1 MEPKIASCT
10 TILVGKNATYDGSTM
25 MARTEDAGAGHFNP
39 KKHIV
44 VKPSEQPR
52 HYKSV
57 LSKFEIDLPDNPLQY
72 TAMPNAI
79 PKEGI
84 WGEAGINTKNVAVSE
99 TETISSNALVLGADP
114 LVEDGIGEEDILT
127 ITLPYINSAKEGV
140 ERLGSILE
148 KYGTYEMNGIGF
160 QDENEVWWLETIG
173 GHHFIAKRVPD
184 DAYVVGPNQQGIKSF
199 DFVDAFGE
207 KKNHICSKDMI
218 EFIINNKLDLT
229 FKKPEDLKKVTDF
242 DVRAALGSHSDFD
255 RVYNTP
261 RAWFMHKY
269 LAPKKY
275 KWEGPNADFTP
286 ECDDLPWSLEPDHK
300 ITVEDVK
307 YLMSSYYQG
316 TKFNPYG
323 KHGDMSEAGKYR
335 PIGVNRTNFVTLT
348 QIRGYMPDEIKSVEW
363 IAVGTCAFNAFIPQY
378 SRVDDSPKYIKE
390 VDENVT
396 TESFYWSNRLIAALS
411 DPHYNEAMV
420 WVDRYQNKMAAKG
433 HEFINKFDKKF
444 QEGNVP
450 KGFLDEANNEIAEFT
465 KKETTNLLGKVL
477 YTASL
482 KMKNAFA
489 RSDA

>member
-25 MARTEDAGAGHFNP
+25 MARTEDASAGSFNP

-79 PKEGI
+79 PKEGV

-114 LVEDGIGEEDILT
+114 LVDAGIGEEDILT

-184 DAYVVGPNQQGIKSF
+184 DEYVVGPNQQGIKSF

-207 KKNHICSKDMI
+207 KKNHICSKDLI
-218 EFIINNKLDLT
+218 EFIVNNKLDLT
-229 FKKPEDLKKVTDF
+229 FKKAEDLKKVTDF

-269 LAPKKY
+269 LSPKKY

-286 ECDDLPWSLEPDHK
+286 ESDDLPWSLQPDHK
-300 ITVEDVK
+300 ITVEDIK

-323 KHGDMSEAGKYR
+323 RHGDLSEARKYR

-348 QIRGYMPDEIKSVEW
+348 QIRGYMPDEIKSLEW
-363 IAVGTCAFNAFIPQY
+363 IACGTCAFNAFIPQY
-378 SRVDDSPKYIKE
+378 SRVEDSPKYLKE
-390 VDENVT
+390 VNEEVT

-420 WVDRYQNKMAAKG
+420 WIDGYQNKMAAKG
-433 HEFINKFDKKF
+433 HEFINKFDNKF
-444 QEGNVP
+444 KEGNTK

-465 KKETTNLLGKVL
+465 KKETTNVLGKVL

-482 KMKNAFA
+482 KMKNAYS

>member
-1 MEPKIASCT
+1 MEPQITSCT

-25 MARTEDAGAGHFNP
+25 MARTEDAPSGRFHP
-39 KKHIV
+39 KKHVV
-44 VKPSEQPR
+44 VKPANQPN

-57 LSKFEIDLPDNPLQY
+57 LTKFEMDLPENPMQY
-72 TAMPNAI
+72 TAMPNGLT
-79 PKEGI
+79 KDGI

-99 TETISSNALVLGADP
+99 TETITSNALVLGADP
-114 LVEDGIGEEDILT
+114 LVENGISEEDILT
-127 ITLPYINSAKEGV
+127 ITLPYINTAKEGV
-140 ERLGSILE
+140 IRLGDILT
-148 KYGTYEMNGIGF
+148 KYGTCEMNGIGF

-173 GHHFIAKRVPD
+173 GHHWIAKRVPD

-199 DFVDAFGE
+199 DFTDAFGE
-207 KKNHICSKDMI
+207 KKNHLCSADLI
-218 EFIINNKLDLT
+218 EFIVNNKLDLT
-229 FKKPEDLKKVTDF
+229 FKKVDDLKKVTDF

-286 ECDDLPWSLEPDHK
+286 ESDDLPWSLEPDHK
-300 ITVEDVK
+300 ITVSDVK

-323 KHGDMSEAGKYR
+323 KHGDLSEAGKYR

-348 QIRGYMPDEIKSVEW
+348 QIRGYMPDEIKSIEW
-363 IAVGTCAFNAFIPQY
+363 IAVGTCAFNAFLPQY
-378 SRVDDSPKYIKE
+378 SRVEDSPKYIKE
-390 VDENVT
+390 VSEEVT
-396 TESFYWSNRLIAALS
+396 TESFYWSNRLIAALA
-411 DPHYNEAMV
+411 DPHYKDAMV
-420 WVDRYQNKMAAKG
+420 WIDRYQNKMAAKG
-433 HEFINKFDKKF
+433 HEFFNKYDALFK
-444 QEGNVP
+444 EGKGP
-450 KGFLDEANNEIAEFT
+450 KTLLDDANNEIAEYF

-477 YTASL
+477 HTASL
-482 KMKNAFA
+482 AMKNAYS

>member
-25 MARTEDAGAGHFNP
+25 MARTEDASAGSFNP

-44 VKPSEQPR
+44 VLPKDQPK

-57 LSKFEIDLPDNPLQY
+57 LTKFEMDLPDNPLQY
-72 TAMPNAI
+72 TAMPNAV
-79 PKEGI
+79 PDEGV
-84 WGEAGINTKNVAVSE
+84 WGEAGINTKNVAISE
-99 TETISSNALVLGADP
+99 TETISSNALVQGADP
-114 LVEDGIGEEDILT
+114 LVDDGIGEEDILT
-127 ITLPYINSAKEGV
+127 ITLPYISSAREGV

-148 KYGTYEMNGIGF
+148 KYGTCEMNGIGF

-173 GHHFIAKRVPD
+173 GHHWIAKRVPD
-184 DAYVVGPNQQGIKSF
+184 DAYVVGPNQQGIQTF

-207 KKNHICSKDMI
+207 KKNHLCSKDMV
-218 EFIINNKLDLT
+218 EFITKNKLDVT
-229 FKKPEDLKKVTDF
+229 FKTAEDLKKVTNF
-242 DVRAALGSHSDFD
+242 DVRATLGSHSDFD

-286 ECDDLPWSLEPDHK
+286 ESDDLPWSLVPDHK
-300 ITVEDVK
+300 ITVDDVK

-323 KHGDMSEAGKYR
+323 KHGDLSDAGKYR
-335 PIGVNRTNFVTLT
+335 PIAVNRTNFVTLT

-363 IAVGTCAFNAFIPQY
+363 IAVGTCAFNAFLPQY
-378 SRVDDSPKYIKE
+378 SRVQDSPKYIKE
-390 VDENVT
+390 TSDEVT
-396 TESFYWSNRLIAALS
+396 TESFYWCNRLIAALA
-411 DPHYNEAMV
+411 DPHYKEAMV

-433 HEFINKFDKKF
+433 HEFFNKYDAKF
-444 QEGNVP
+444 KEGNVS
-450 KGFLDEANNEIAEFT
+450 KTLLDDANNEIAEYF
-465 KKETTNLLGKVL
+465 KKETANLLGKVL
-477 YTASL
+477 HTASL
-482 KMKNAFA
+482 AMKNAYS

>member
-1 MEPKIASCT
+1 MEPKVASCT
-10 TILVGKNATYDGSTM
+10 TILIGKNATYDGSTM
-25 MARTEDAGAGHFNP
+25 MARTEDAPAGRFNP

-44 VKPSEQPR
+44 VKPSEQPK

-79 PKEGI
+79 SDEGV
-84 WGEAGINTKNVAVSE
+84 WGEAGVNTKNVAVSE
-99 TETISSNALVLGADP
+99 TETITSNALVLGADP
-114 LVEDGIGEEDILT
+114 LVDDGIGEEDILT
-127 ITLPYINSAKEGV
+127 ITLPYINSATEGV
-140 ERLGSILE
+140 ERLGAILE

-184 DAYVVGPNQQGIKSF
+184 DAYVVGPNQQGIQSF

-218 EFIINNKLDLT
+218 EFIVNNKLDLT

-269 LAPKKY
+269 LSPKKY

-286 ECDDLPWSLEPDHK
+286 ESDYLPWSLEPDHK

-323 KHGDMSEAGKYR
+323 KHGDLSEAGKYR
-335 PIGVNRTNFVTLT
+335 PVGVNRTNFVTLT
-348 QIRGYMPDEIKSVEW
+348 QIRGYMPDEIKAVEW

-378 SRVDDSPKYIKE
+378 SRVEDSPKYLKE
-390 VDENVT
+390 VNNEVT

-433 HEFINKFDKKF
+433 HEYINKFDKLF
-444 QEGNVP
+444 LEGNTK

-465 KKETTNLLGKVL
+465 KKETSSLLGKVL

-482 KMKNAFA
+482 KMKNAYS

>member
-1 MEPKIASCT
+1 MERKIASCT
-10 TILVGKNATYDGSTM
+10 TILVGKNATYDESTM
-25 MARTEDAGAGHFNP
+25 MARTEDAAAGSFNP

-44 VKPSEQPR
+44 VKPSEQPK

-57 LSKFEIDLPDNPLQY
+57 LSKFEIDLPDNPMQY
-72 TAMPNAI
+72 TAMPNALSN
-79 PKEGI
+79 EGV

-99 TETISSNALVLGADP
+99 TETISSNSLVLGADP
-114 LVEDGIGEEDILT
+114 LVDEGIGEEDILT

-140 ERLGSILE
+140 ERLGDILE

-184 DAYVVGPNQQGIKSF
+184 DSYVVGPNQQGIKSF

-229 FKKPEDLKKVTDF
+229 FKKVDDLIKVKDF
-242 DVRAALGSHSDFD
+242 DVRASLGSHTDFD

-269 LAPKKY
+269 LSPTKY
-275 KWEGPNADFTP
+275 KWEGPNADFSP
-286 ECDDLPWSLEPDHK
+286 ESDDLPWSLQPDHK
-300 ITVEDVK
+300 ITVDDVK

-316 TKFNPYG
+316 SKFNPYG
-323 KHGDMSEAGKYR
+323 KHGDLSEAGKYR

-348 QIRGYMPDEIKSVEW
+348 QIRGYMPDKIKSVEW
-363 IAVGTCAFNAFIPQY
+363 IAVGSCAFNSFIPQY
-378 SRVDDSPKYIKE
+378 SRVNDTPKYLKE
-390 VDENVT
+390 VKDEVT
-396 TESFYWSNRLIAALS
+396 TESFYWSNRLIAALA

-420 WVDRYQNKMAAKG
+420 WIDRYQNKMAAKG

-444 QEGNVP
+444 KEGNVSET
-450 KGFLDEANNEIAEFT
+450 FLDDANNEISEFT
-465 KKETTNLLGKVL
+465 KKETTNVLGKVL

-482 KMKNAFA
+482 KMKNAFS